1 MRLATQ
7 PLILTTFIVGL
18 VILVVGGVVYGR
30 ICERVMKPTDA
41 ETPAT
46 ALRDD
51 VDFVPM
57 AKWRNSLIEL
67 LNIAGTGPI
76 LGPIQGILFGPIA
89 FITIPI
95 GCIFAGAFH
104 DYMVGMISIRNKGGQ
119 TPDLIRLFLGP
130 KIYYVYAVFVC
141 LLLLLV
147 GVVFVYTPGDIFI
160 LQILHQESTLANP
173 VLWIVYGVIFGY
185 YVVAAL
191 FPIDKIIGRVYPIFG
206 AILLLSAVGGLI
218 AIIGIIVLPITSG
231 DTALRALRLTLG
243 DALNLDMRDK
253 ANVLK
258 LAIPIFAIVFAVLIW
273 AKADTSGFNVLWRYF
288 SWANETIGAFAL
300 TMIAM
305 YMARNRM
312 PYAMALVPGAFYLFV
327 VSSYILNAQIGFHL
341 PWVGAYIGG
350 GACVCLYVFLLVRAA
365 RRMHA
370 ALDSGQA

>member
-1 MRLATQ
+1 M
-7 PLILTTFIVGL
+7 
-18 VILVVGGVVYGR
+18 
-30 ICERVMKPTDA
+30 
-41 ETPAT
+41 
-46 ALRDD
+46 
-51 VDFVPM
+51 
-57 AKWRNSLIEL
+57 
-67 LNIAGTGPI
+67 
-76 LGPIQGILFGPIA
+76 LG
-89 FITIPI
+89 
-95 GCIFAGAFH
+95 
-104 DYMVGMISIRNKGGQ
+104 S
-119 TPDLIRLFLGP
+119 
-130 KIYYVYAVFVC
+130 
-141 LLLLLV
+141 
-147 GVVFVYTPGDIFI
+147 
-160 LQILHQESTLANP
+160 
-173 VLWIVYGVIFGY
+173 
-185 YVVAAL
+185 
-191 FPIDKIIGRVYPIFG
+191 
-206 AILLLSAVGGLI
+206 VGGLI
-218 AIIGIIVLPITSG
+218 AIVGIIVLPITSG

-312 PYAMALVPGAFYLFV
+312 PYVMALVPGAFYLFV

-341 PWVGAYIGG
+341 PWTGAYIGG